1 MTLSDA
7 HPGPPTVTCQ
17 LRLTINGSNGVLF
30 LILRLVQWSGA
41 ANEFHPAALKSVV
54 TDIADFGG
62 EDPPP
67 PLRTHA
73 PKRQST
79 HAPTLAPALGIYV
92 HM

>member
-1 MTLSDA
+1 M
-7 HPGPPTVTCQ
+7 
-17 LRLTINGSNGVLF
+17 LF

-67 PLRTHA
+67 PSRAHA
-73 PKRQST
+73 PKRQSS
-79 HAPTLAPALGIYV
+79 HAPSLAPALGIYV
-92 HM
+92 HIYI

>member
-1 MTLSDA
+1 MIHSHTHTQA
-7 HPGPPTVTCQ
+7 
-17 LRLTINGSNGVLF
+17 SNGVLF

-67 PLRTHA
+67 PSRAHA
-73 PKRQST
+73 PKRQSS
-79 HAPTLAPALGIYV
+79 HAPSLAPALGIYV
-92 HM
+92 HIYI